1 MDEKHKDYPKEISLK
16 TWQWVI
22 TLLNHLE
29 GTTWCELV
37 VDEPEW
43 TQLEYCHQN

>member
-1 MDEKHKDYPKEISLK
+1 MTGDELL
-16 TWQWVI
+16 I
-22 TLLNHLE
+22 TLLVHLE

-43 TQLEYCHQN
+43 TDPFYHHQN